1 MKTVNM
7 HEAKTTLSKLVEMV
21 ESGEEVMIARRG
33 KPVAQLVLP
42 SAQAKGGFNPDGSPK
57 KRVQGRWKH
66 LIGGIPETAFEP
78 WSNADMGFAEDDDN
92 YIEPKK

>member
-21 ESGEEVMIARRG
+21 EAGEEVMIARRG
-33 KPVAQLVLP
+33 KPVAQLVIP
-42 SAQAKGGFNPDGSPK
+42 RAQAEGRLNEDGSPR
-57 KRVQGRWKH
+57 KRIPGRWKH

-78 WSNADMGFAEDDDN
+78 WSNADMGFAEADEN
-92 YIEPKK
+92 YIETKK

>member
-21 ESGEEVMIARRG
+21 EAGEEVMIARRG
-33 KPVAQLVLP
+33 KPVAQLIIP
-42 SAQAKGGFNPDGSPK
+42 RDKAKGRLNPDGSPR

-66 LIGGIPETAFEP
+66 LIGEIPDTAFEP
-78 WSNADMGFAEDDDN
+78 WSNADMGFAEDN
-92 YIEPKK
+92 EVYAEPKK